1 MAVAFL
7 INEMG
12 QILFLQ
18 KGANSS
24 FLAGHLVPIG
34 GHIEENEMS
43 LPIEACIREI
53 KEETGLN
60 ISDISNLK
68 LRYIVMRIKDVRE
81 VRTQYVFFGEVKGA
95 AKLTESEE
103 GSLSWI
109 DFDKIPKHNV
119 SATTKEIVSHYKA
132 LDMPTEKVFVGAM
145 KSNKGNPQI
154 TWSLLEDWERT
165 Y

>member
-7 INEMG
+7 INEWE

-18 KGANSS
+18 KSANSS
-24 FLAGHLVPIG
+24 FLAGHLVLIG

-60 ISDISNLK
+60 KSDISNLK
-68 LRYIVMRIKDVRE
+68 LRYIVMRMKNVRE
-81 VRTQYVFFGEVKGA
+81 VRTQYVFFGEVKSA
-95 AKLTESEE
+95 ARLTGSDE

-109 DFDKIPKHNV
+109 DFDKISKHNV
-119 SATTKEIVSHYKA
+119 SATTKEY
-132 LDMPTEKVFVGAM
+132 
-145 KSNKGNPQI
+145 
-154 TWSLLEDWERT
+154 LLVHLEGE
-165 Y
+165 